1 MPIELQR
8 TKETSASSPEPFSV
22 CARAALVYQL
32 DFQED
37 KFKFLLK
44 PSKCFSSI
52 LSYLCGPVL
61 ADQLCS
67 TTS

>member
-1 MPIELQR
+1 M
-8 TKETSASSPEPFSV
+8 

-61 ADQLCS
+61 ADKLCS